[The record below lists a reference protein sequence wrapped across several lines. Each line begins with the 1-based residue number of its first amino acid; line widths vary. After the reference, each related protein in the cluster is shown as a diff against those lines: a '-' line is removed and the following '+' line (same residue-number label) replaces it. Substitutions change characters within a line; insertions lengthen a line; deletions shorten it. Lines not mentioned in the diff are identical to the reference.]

1 MLRLAANISYLFTE
15 LPLIDRIG
23 AAAEVG
29 FKGVEILTPYEYSTK
44 EIKSKLDEFDVECVL
59 INTPYGEI
67 AGGHTGLG
75 AIEGKEGDFYDDI
88 NKTLD
93 YAQEIGCT
101 KVHVLAGVPEKN
113 ANMVKCR
120 EIFIS
125 NLCVM
130 AELAASADST
140 VLIEPLNTI
149 DFPGYFLTHQDQA
162 HSIVKD
168 VGLDNVLVQMDFYHC
183 QIMEGNLVINF
194 NSHIDNIGHIQLAG
208 VPGRTEPNKG
218 EINYPYLLQLIDASS
233 YSGWVGAEYSPER
246 STLSGLNWARP
257 YGINK

>member
-101 KVHVLAGVPEKN
+101 RVHVLAGVPEKN

-120 EIFIS
+120 EIFLF
-125 NLCVM
+125 NLKIDHFWKQL
-130 AELAASADST
+130 ELTTGGS
-140 VLIEPLNTI
+140 
-149 DFPGYFLTHQDQA
+149 DQ
-162 HSIVKD
+162 
-168 VGLDNVLVQMDFYHC
+168 Y
-183 QIMEGNLVINF
+183 
-194 NSHIDNIGHIQLAG
+194 
-208 VPGRTEPNKG
+208 
-218 EINYPYLLQLIDASS
+218 
-233 YSGWVGAEYSPER
+233 
-246 STLSGLNWARP
+246 
-257 YGINK
+257 